1 MIKKNIFSKIHNRK
15 KKRRKIITNFKIS
28 KIKKKDLASY
38 NKFGKSYFDSKK
50 IGIGYGEYIYDG
62 RFVSSVKRII
72 NFFKLKKNSK
82 VLEIGCA
89 KGFLLVE
96 FFKLGMKTF
105 GIDNSSYAKTNA
117 HLLVKNNIKKFNIEK
132 KFPFRNNFFDF
143 VICKDVLPHI
153 TKNKLNLVIKE
164 INRVVKTK
172 SNIFIEIQSFKK
184 KKDKFLFRNWDMTH
198 KSCLNKTEWLKI
210 LKNNNY
216 KGYYNIKFL
225 F

>member
-184 KKDKFLFRNWDMTH
+184 KKR
-198 KSCLNKTEWLKI
+198 
-210 LKNNNY
+210 
-216 KGYYNIKFL
+216 
-225 F
+225 